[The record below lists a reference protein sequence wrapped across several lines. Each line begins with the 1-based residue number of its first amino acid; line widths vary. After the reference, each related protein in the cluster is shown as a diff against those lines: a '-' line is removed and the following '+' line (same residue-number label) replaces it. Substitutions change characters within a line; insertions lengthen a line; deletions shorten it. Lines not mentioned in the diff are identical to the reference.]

1 MYFFIPDNLRNFTAN
16 LETMITLQNH
26 TPKQVLH
33 VKLSP
38 CFLDENVWDKFGL
51 LP

>member
-1 MYFFIPDNLRNFTAN
+1 MYFFISDNLRNFTAN
-16 LETMITLQNH
+16 VETMITLQNH
-26 TPKQVLH
+26 ILKQTIH

-38 CFLDENVWDKFGL
+38 CFLDKNDSDKFGL